1 MSETE
6 STSGTPQSPST
17 PVTASQTGSSK
28 PRLPA
33 NRYINRELSWLAFNE
48 RVLDLASDLD
58 EEAAKAAEA
67 ARKDAKKAK
76 GKAPKQDPA
85 VLALA
90 PKIDQGR
97 DALVEDLL
105 PKVAEGIA
113 ALAASAT
120 AARAAGD
127 SLADHAPA
135 AFAAAKGGKVK
146 KQKKGGKLL
155 MLVGLG
161 LAGFAAYQARQKS
174 GGAKKDPWAVP
185 AGDPYKAPAS
195 GRASTLA
202 TPATTGAAAGAGA
215 AAAPAVSEAA
225 DTPDAPT
232 TTDPLAAPAAIDED
246 PLAAPAAPV
255 EDTPEA
261 RAQGEAEGASIRA
274 KGDAEAALAMG
285 PKGGQGSA
293 ALLTKAALAA
303 ALMSAPRTCPAFSAA
318 WVWRSC
324 RPAKACCLTVKPT
337 STASAAKSSASSG
350 NRQNLCPDV

>member
-1 MSETE
+1 MFRRKSKTELIKDRAVEALETATE
-6 STSGTPQSPST
+6 KARDAVADGAAK
-17 PVTASQTGSSK
+17 VEDVRK
-28 PRLPA
+28 
-33 NRYINRELSWLAFNE
+33 N
-48 RVLDLASDLD
+48 SDAYA
-58 EEAAKAAEA
+58 EVARAKAKKVRKEAAEAAEA

-76 GKAPKQDPA
+76 RKAPKQDPA

-185 AGDPYKAPAS
+185 AGDPYTAPTS
-195 GRASTLA
+195 GRDSSLAAKATAVAEAAKEKVAAATGGSSDSTPTTTTTTSATDSASSTDSPWATAADEPRSLGEVREVSDAVDAEPSTIEATTTVEPLEPTTPEVDPTVGSTLDD
-202 TPATTGAAAGAGA
+202 
-215 AAAPAVSEAA
+215 AAPAG
-225 DTPDAPT
+225 DDAWST
-232 TTDPLAAPAAIDED
+232 AKDWTD
-246 PLAAPAAPV
+246 
-255 EDTPEA
+255 
-261 RAQGEAEGASIRA
+261 EG
-274 KGDAEAALAMG
+274 KGD
-285 PKGGQGSA
+285 
-293 ALLTKAALAA
+293 
-303 ALMSAPRTCPAFSAA
+303 
-318 WVWRSC
+318 
-324 RPAKACCLTVKPT
+324 
-337 STASAAKSSASSG
+337 
-350 NRQNLCPDV
+350 NRL